1 MRATLSFWTS
11 TSSTAAE
18 WPRSAA
24 GHRLE
29 VLGWERATRRLYF
42 VEHADERHTL
52 LVMATDGEHAG
63 AALPL
68 SVDPARI
75 AALRGS
81 LAPVMEAAI
90 RGFDLTTRVVQ
101 RRGLRLQSM
110 STPIRKFAL
119 GLSVVQRNCGVAVA
133 TGKTTVTAYLRPRAT
148 IERVLRV
155 PGEPVA
161 VAIIT
166 YCGVPAGIG
175 QDKQA
180 AILVTP
186 LLQ

>member
-18 WPRSAA
+18 WPQSAA

-29 VLGWERATRRLYF
+29 VLGWERASRRVYF
-42 VEHADERHTL
+42 VEHADERRTL

-81 LAPVMEAAI
+81 LAPMADVPA

-119 GLSVVQRNCGVAVA
+119 GLSVVYRNCGVAVA
-133 TGKTTVTAYLRPRAT
+133 SGKATVTAYLRPRAMVA
-148 IERVLRV
+148 RVLRV
-155 PGEPVA
+155 PGEHLS
-161 VAIIT
+161 VAIVT

-175 QDKQA
+175 HDKQA